1 MSEINT
7 LAGGYKGG
15 SPRVR
20 SNNSIKPYSGNAPK
34 EIDAND
40 LAARIKQWYTDGNLT
55 KEGAQIILNELNK
68 IVS

>member
-1 MSEINT
+1 MSKLNT

-20 SNNSIKPYSGNAPK
+20 SNNPSKPYSGDAPK
-34 EIDAND
+34 EIDANE
-40 LAARIKQWYTDGNLT
+40 LANKIKMWYVDGNLT
-55 KEGAQIILNELNK
+55 KEGAQIVLDELNK

>member
-1 MSEINT
+1 MSDLNT
-7 LAGGYKGG
+7 LSGGYKGG

-20 SNNSIKPYSGNAPK
+20 SENSLKPYSGTSPK

>member
-1 MSEINT
+1 MSDLNT
-7 LAGGYKGG
+7 LSGGYKGG

-20 SNNSIKPYSGNAPK
+20 SENSLKPYSGTSPK

-68 IVS
+68 IVL

>member
-1 MSEINT
+1 MSKLNT

-20 SNNSIKPYSGNAPK
+20 SNNPQKPYPGETPK
-34 EIDAND
+34 EIDANE
-40 LAARIKQWYTDGNLT
+40 LANKIKMWYVDGNLT
-55 KEGAQIILNELNK
+55 KEGAQIVLDELNK

>member
-1 MSEINT
+1 MSDLNT
-7 LAGGYKGG
+7 LSGGYKGG
-15 SPRVR
+15 SPGVR
-20 SNNSIKPYSGNAPK
+20 SENSLKPYSGVSPK

>member
-1 MSEINT
+1 MSDLNT
-7 LAGGYKGG
+7 LSGGYKGG

-20 SNNSIKPYSGNAPK
+20 SENSLKPYSGVSPK

>member
-1 MSEINT
+1 MSKLNT

-20 SNNSIKPYSGNAPK
+20 SNNPLKPYSGDTPK
-34 EIDAND
+34 EIDANE
-40 LAARIKQWYTDGNLT
+40 LANKIKMWYVDGNLT
-55 KEGAQIILNELNK
+55 KEGAQIVLDELNK

>member
-1 MSEINT
+1 MSKLNT

-20 SNNSIKPYSGNAPK
+20 SNNPLKPYSGDAPK
-34 EIDAND
+34 EIDANE
-40 LAARIKQWYTDGNLT
+40 LANKIKMWYVDGNLT
-55 KEGAQIILNELNK
+55 KEGAQIVLDELNK

>member
-1 MSEINT
+1 MSKLNT

-20 SNNSIKPYSGNAPK
+20 SNNSLKPFSGEAPK
-34 EIDAND
+34 EIDVNE
-40 LAARIKQWYTDGNLT
+40 LAAKLKMWYTDGNLT
-55 KEGAQIILNELNK
+55 QEGVQIVLNELNK